1 MVAKLFVYVKD
12 LNYFL
17 TLLPPFPS
25 THPFV
30 RKISILINFFVFFF
44 HSENKCNQ
52 SDSVINLS
60 SL

>member
-30 RKISILINFFVFFF
+30 RKISILINFLCFFF

>member
-1 MVAKLFVYVKD
+1 MVAKLFVYVKG

-30 RKISILINFFVFFF
+30 RKISILINFLCFF
-44 HSENKCNQ
+44 HSEDKCNQ

>member
-30 RKISILINFFVFFF
+30 RKISILINFLCFFF
-44 HSENKCNQ
+44 SF
-52 SDSVINLS
+52 
-60 SL
+60 